1 VSTGSDE
8 GQQVHVVMECGSVP
22 GADIELTTISSRQ
35 KNGCAWRWC
44 GNKQPDLAGGVKRLS
59 GLEKER

>member
-1 VSTGSDE
+1 VEIDLGTDA
-8 GQQVHVVMECGSVP
+8 QN
-22 GADIELTTISSRQ
+22 AAISSRQ